1 MPVHLVETDRE
12 LDTIPFAAAFEAF
25 VASARRGLVLDGLGE
40 GACATLE
47 GHLVARLSSA
57 CGPALQREFEA
68 FNPPG
73 PSLLSRFLIEA
84 ADGPPAHRYRAFIQG
99 LLHSGWDGFFGKY
112 PVARRIVQGLIE
124 DWREACVELASRIR
138 QDQASRGIVES
149 LKTGIS
155 DPHNRG
161 RGVVLLFFSDGSA
174 LAYKPRPMDLE
185 FAFSAFLDWC
195 NRRLGLSDFSWYPPR
210 ITPRDGY
217 GWMEYIEP
225 RPCLDDSGLRHF
237 YRSGG
242 GLLALLYLLG
252 ATDCHC
258 ENLIAHGRFPVLID
272 AETLMQ
278 PRYIP
283 PAAAAAFIE
292 GPLDPSGWDTVVRTG
307 FVPRWEIT
315 DDGSHVADVSGL
327 AGASE
332 HAAAPGPVWT
342 GVNLD
347 TMQLEEGPVAA
358 RPSFNRAALVSG
370 TVDPAPWLAHAEA
383 GFEETWAAVEQ
394 VKDELPLGAF
404 ASLQTRFIFRP
415 TQLYANLLWQ
425 SIQPENLSSLERHRA
440 VFGALSRPFDGLRQ
454 PPPELRLVDAE
465 VESLERRDIPCF
477 AIACQSRTC
486 NGISLQLD
494 GSAWDNLNNRL
505 RFWNAQS
512 MARQRAIV
520 RGSVR
525 AFSARPVPFVERAI
539 PFPLA
544 SIPEDPGV
552 NGLLLDCARELAEEL
567 RSASFALDAGRQ
579 WYGLEARDT
588 LDRFQLEPL
597 GLDLYGGSC
606 GVALFFAAAGKV
618 LERPEYAE
626 TAREALAPLLRLLR
640 DGSSLTLG
648 ELGARL
654 GPGAA
659 CGTGSVVYSL
669 TRIARLLDDDALL
682 DDARQAARLLTPEVI
697 LADRYFDVVGG
708 LAGGILGLLA
718 LHEAAPHPDLLATA
732 RSCGDRLL
740 AAQSGEPGRRAW
752 RNFARLP
759 LTGLAHGAAGIA
771 LALLRLARSTDCDAY
786 RAAALE
792 ARAYERSLFDPARS
806 NWPDLRDNGIAGGQP
821 GFATSWCHGA
831 PGIGL
836 PRLDELAGDEGASL
850 LEIDAALAAT
860 LEYGIMGPDYLCCG
874 NMGRVEWILSA
885 GVRLNRADLLAQ
897 ARAAAVMLCRRAQ
910 ASGGFR
916 LLAGATADG
925 FKPGFFRGTAGIG
938 YSLLRCA
945 APEELPCILVFE

>member
-1 MPVHLVETDRE
+1 MPVHLVEADRE
-12 LDTIPFAAAFEAF
+12 LDSIPFAPAFEAF
-25 VASARRGLVLDGLGE
+25 VASARCGLDLPCFSE
-40 GACATLE
+40 AARASLE
-47 GHLVARLSSA
+47 SHLVSRLSSA

-73 PSLLSRFLIEA
+73 PSLLSRFLLDA
-84 ADGPPAHRYRAFIQG
+84 ADGPPAHRYRAFVQG
-99 LLHSGWDGFFGKY
+99 LLHGGWNGFFEKY
-112 PVARRIVQGLIE
+112 PVALRIVQGLID
-124 DWREACVELASRIR
+124 DWRETCLELASRIR
-138 QDQASRGIVES
+138 LDQASRGIVES
-149 LKTGIS
+149 LETGIS
-155 DPHNRG
+155 DPHNGG
-161 RGVVLLFFSDGSA
+161 RGVVILFFADGSA
-174 LAYKPRPMDLE
+174 LVYKPRPMDLE

-195 NRRLGLSDFSWYPPR
+195 NRRLALSGFSWYPPR
-210 ITPRDGY
+210 ITPCDGY

-225 RPCLDDSGLRHF
+225 RPCLDESGLRHF

-283 PAAAAAFIE
+283 PAAGDTFTNL
-292 GPLDPSGWDTVVRTG
+292 PLDPSGWDTVARTG
-307 FVPRWEIT
+307 FLPRWEIA

-327 AGASE
+327 AGQSE
-332 HAAAPGPVWT
+332 QAAAPGPVWT

-347 TMQLEEGPVAA
+347 TMRLEEGPVAA
-358 RPSFNRAALVSG
+358 RPSLNRATLVSG
-370 TVDPAPWLAHAEA
+370 TVDPASWLAHAEA
-383 GFEETWAAVEQ
+383 GFEETWAALEQ
-394 VKDELPLGAF
+394 MKDELPLGAF

-425 SIQPENLSSLERHRA
+425 SVQPENLSSPERHRA
-440 VFGALSRPFDGLRQ
+440 VLETLSRPFDTVAHA
-454 PPPELRLVDAE
+454 PAELRLADAE
-465 VESLERRDIPCF
+465 IESLERRDIPF
-477 AIACQSRTC
+477 FTIACQSRNC
-486 NGISLQLD
+486 SGVPLQLD
-494 GSAWDNLNNRL
+494 GSAWDNLTDRV
-505 RFWNAQS
+505 RGWNPKS
-512 MARQRAIV
+512 LARQRAIV

-525 AFSARPVPFVERAI
+525 AFAARPVPFVETPI
-539 PFPLA
+539 PFPGA
-544 SIPEDPGV
+544 STPEDSAA
-552 NGLLLDCARELAEEL
+552 GLLLDSAQSLADEL
-567 RSASFALDAGRQ
+567 RNASFASDAGRQ

-618 LERPEYAE
+618 LARPDYAE
-626 TAREALAPLLRLLR
+626 TAREALGPLLRLLR
-640 DGSSLTLG
+640 NGSSHTLAG
-648 ELGARL
+648 LGARL

-659 CGTGSVVYSL
+659 CGAGSVVYSL

-682 DDARQAARLLTPEVI
+682 DDAHRAARLLTPEVI
-697 LADRYFDVVGG
+697 LADCYFDVVGG

-718 LHEAAPHPDLLATA
+718 LHDAAPHPDLLATA

-740 AAQSGEPGRRAW
+740 AARSGEPGRRAW

-771 LALLRLARSTDCDAY
+771 LALLRLARRTDCDTY

-806 NWPDLRDNGIAGGQP
+806 NWPDLRDHGIAGGQP

-836 PRLDELAGDEGASL
+836 SRLDADAGDQGACF
-850 LEIDAALAAT
+850 LEMAAATAAT
-860 LEYGIMGPDYLCCG
+860 LAYGIMGPDYLCCG
-874 NMGRVEWILSA
+874 NMGRVEWLLAA
-885 GVRLNRADLLAQ
+885 GIRLNRADLLAQ
-897 ARAAAVMLCRRAQ
+897 ARAAAVALCRRAQ
-910 ASGGFR
+910 TNGGFR
-916 LLAGATADG
+916 LFAGATANG

-945 APEELPCILVFE
+945 SPGKLPCILAFE